1 MDLIDIKGNM
11 DMLNGKNIRL
21 GNFSARAYA
30 VAKRAGR
37 WAVVL
42 LLLVLSLDSLSI
54 YGQTTINPA
63 RPAYNLRRIYV
74 SPEGA
79 GSFDGS
85 SWANA
90 AKGSDLQ
97 MILRSTDTWNTINST
112 LQIWVAAGTYVPAE
126 PLLPGDERSASFVLK
141 GNQVVVYGGFRGQ
154 VFDDLGA
161 LVYAGETTLDER
173 VYGNV
178 YSGDRQEPWA
188 LAYQTVFSGDRLGN
202 DVLGNDGSVASL
214 DPSQNTSRADN
225 LNTVV
230 TFDPTCVDVSLDG
243 ITITG
248 GSANGT
254 GNDGFGGGV
263 QLGGT
268 SCGLQRCLLNYNFAT
283 RGGAVYIKK
292 NSGSDAQRCFVYN
305 SVLVSNSA
313 LNRLGY
319 GYGGGIYSEAGVIF
333 NNVIYN
339 NNGGGI
345 CVYDA
350 TSIVNNT
357 IVNNQLYGVGRPD
370 DANVPG
376 STITV
381 SNSVVW
387 SIEPLNHVGLSG
399 FDALTDNVSNCAIV
413 NWDESLGADNIAL
426 DPYNEQVGPTPNF
439 VNPTTQVGVVS
450 QPAYADL
457 APSFLLQQNSALLSN
472 AESSWMTTLNIY
484 YGTDVAYDIAGKPR
498 VVSQSL
504 DIGAYQ
510 YQPVA
515 GRNILYVRQLAAD
528 EPELAPGEVRDG
540 SSWRLALQ
548 DVQMAIDQ
556 LYARKVIG
564 EVWVAGGTYYPSTA
578 FTDETGT
585 KGNTERHR
593 SFVMRSGISVYGGF
607 RGETGDEG
615 INNTTTRPR
624 DPEQP
629 DVQWAFANR
638 TIFSGDVDRNDE
650 AQKGWRWNAG
660 NLCWEPYYGRNSY
673 HVVWFASEGFYE
685 RTTQYEPVVAKPL
698 TVETVLDGVVIT
710 GGCADYG
717 ERGEST
723 RMGGGVYLVEKG
735 VVSNCIIYQN
745 YALTRGGGVMMNNGG
760 LLQTS
765 LVMRNASPGV
775 QVRNGLG
782 GGVYL
787 LGDGTVFRSV
797 VTNNTARVGG
807 GIYVD
812 EADYNNPDYEASQ
825 DNMYRGVLSNIL
837 VSNNVAASDAGAIYF
852 DRVGGIS
859 SSTVVKNYC
868 PAVASDQ
875 EGNSGGMVVDG
886 FGIVYNTILWG
897 NSTIEHTRQFFGQNG
912 RQASSSAPAS
922 IQIYNTALQNLS
934 NTIWGVNTVT
944 QKTYA
949 LADQNTREGSSS
961 SYDSNYPEFSN
972 PTVDGIDVVNG
983 AAGVYQTSADDIA
996 GTQTLDGAL
1005 RTISDVQLW
1014 LPSQYSALQRK
1025 GGTAFDAPYVRYTPV
1040 RMQFYVPATDILGKA
1055 YVEPRELGAFTGDR
1069 PDIQYSVVEDN
1080 GVEKLV
1086 IFVDPATDRDLSGA
1100 SWDSPMISGNLA
1112 IEYLAGLPETE
1123 HPGAPREIWVKE
1135 GTINPVWKAVGS
1147 DRRTSSVIL
1156 RGGVSLYGGFNSRL
1170 TGTEGSTAEGVTFVP
1185 DGGSE
1190 AEPVRNPV
1198 DHRTVF
1204 DGALAGGN
1212 LYHVVTMSDEGTAV
1226 IDGFHIIN
1234 GDASA
1239 GSSVIKSGG
1248 GILHEN
1254 GTLYVRNCM
1263 IENNLA
1269 TNGSGIVMLGSTKK
1283 LVMTNTVVNN
1293 NTNTGLGSDP
1303 FHSAVVVTNDARL
1316 NHCTIIHNNAPG
1328 ICATSGSL
1336 MLYNSVL
1343 WGNTATGTIAANDL
1357 QITGTATHMDIRNNA
1372 IQYAPDEWSL
1382 WGDNIQLSI
1391 VPGDPLYPAFVNPT
1405 RSVGA
1410 VTGGYDTPLGGPAR
1424 FEPSCESPLVIA
1436 GDESIVGDSDLM
1448 LDADITGHNYMVGG
1462 APDIG
1467 AYEATCLNPIGSVLY
1482 VRSGPAGTASSPQTA
1497 YFGTGDGSSWA
1508 NAINGNAWYGFDDGL
1523 PYDQIEYDS
1532 SDATDFITG
1541 LQYAVNAAYKASLK
1555 KEANGSIAYKTLNY
1569 YELGWWSGGRQ
1580 VSVQIPEV
1588 DTTALVEVWVAE
1600 GEYTSRRGFFMRDA
1614 VQVYGGFPGTGTP
1627 GKEERNPRTYN
1638 TILQTMTTAEAA
1650 QVDATGQN
1658 HALYGPICGFSQQ
1671 NSYELNTTYV
1681 NANKTRR
1688 VLTQPFPYYERT
1700 KQGNFNYLSS
1710 TELANR
1716 PLNPFVVETIWD
1728 GFTIQN
1734 GRTRINHG
1742 KDGGA
1747 GVALRKNGR
1756 LENCIIR
1763 NNINYVPN
1771 STGHGPEGSETA
1783 VQGRGGAAFCNEG
1796 VFSNCS
1802 FFNNKFGPQN
1812 CENFGGAIY
1821 MRAGTAYNCVF
1832 VGNEASTGTAWGSA
1846 VYLEVGSFYNNTVAD
1861 NSGSVGAIYGGDWFL
1876 KNGGG
1881 ASEMKIY
1888 NTIVYHNTGARNQ
1901 TSYQIYKAADCTMT
1915 LSRCCVP
1922 ASNGYI
1928 NNGNLTTEGLITADP
1943 RFVDRAPANKENANY
1958 RLQGTSPC
1966 INAGNN
1972 NPEGITLPETDMD
1985 YTDRFKDCSIDIGAY
2000 EIDQSEPIMPAI
2012 KTIDGEQVGVI
2023 YVTKAAN
2030 GRVDGSSW
2038 ANAACEAKL
2047 QKALNWA
2054 GYIIHNK
2061 ATYAS
2066 GRYSNITRMQVRIA
2080 SGTYYPTDAVL
2091 PDQPRT
2097 TTFIIPA
2104 GIEVYG
2110 GFGGVD
2116 DDEAIESRNI
2126 RLNRTLFSGKIGSS
2140 AEENAYRV
2148 VTFGMKQH
2156 QDNASVPAEGATYY
2170 DDPNPEIALI
2180 DGIFILEGNANH
2192 PSDPDWQSGGGAK
2205 VTANGLLRNCF
2216 VYNCAAS
2223 DKGGGVYLAPGG
2235 RVTGSVVCL
2244 NESANGGGIYAGD
2257 NSMAVN
2263 CTVVGNTTTSNGVGG
2278 GISVGNKPI
2287 ILNSVFWLNDS
2298 GNGKNVYGNMSQ
2310 QVDTTFAGTRYQSYI
2325 FSHCAVEGLKVVG
2338 YGNMALTSQNENT
2351 STIVG
2356 LNIPGFTD
2364 PDNSNFILKR
2374 ISSLIR
2380 SGIKVEQ
2387 PDADLMQALHISQLD
2402 MLGVDRY
2409 HESGSASLR
2418 DYFDIGALTYDGEL
2432 IIDPAG
2438 DTDAEHGADGVYR
2451 LYVSQTPQGLA
2462 TGRSWRNAL
2471 GDIQQALDYFAND
2484 DNFVNDPYAAD
2495 RKCEIWVSK
2504 GTYNPKTAVKEDNM
2518 GASFVLNRYTSI
2530 YGGFRGSNLPYYES
2544 WIESFRTDPSN
2555 RVSASGSW
2563 NARDYSYTLGSDGAI
2578 IFTPDVKALHD
2589 EPSSWFLHFVTD
2601 ETAASSPEVTVNGF
2615 VLPAEVTLPVI
2626 STDTTTEYVYDL
2638 RYLAIGN
2645 TDMET
2650 APTIEGIRIAG
2661 LPAGTKLYGATIDN
2675 RKSATTVATEI
2686 VSTDV
2691 ISASTDVVPAA
2702 LIAMDNLEQAG
2713 KGKTYSTYVNDY
2725 TAVGNS
2731 GQYGMQF
2738 CPSPDRASISVSGNS
2753 VVLNNERSGSWPFYT
2768 YYNSRLGAYF
2778 RFPQVVEYNRNNTAS
2793 RYLHATVR
2801 FSSLRVGSSTS
2812 QMQVQLYTTE
2822 GVRKSLTITLPS
2834 RISNNTSYE
2843 LTVDLSAGLAY
2854 VNGRTASVSD
2864 DSPTPLADG
2873 DMLSVITVAP
2883 YYNGEAAY
2891 NVTISDVCINNT
2903 NQEGRTVSA
2912 ADIDVV
2918 TEDKTET
2925 FALSDQYYAGES
2937 FLNERPRQDWNG
2949 NGLLED
2955 FEYSNET
2962 ILSGD
2967 VGGETGAAHVAY
2979 YNDADA
2985 DRRVLLDGLKL
2996 IKGNAAELNHGGGA
3010 LLALAPITLRN
3021 CQLLLNESS
3030 YGGGAIYASD
3040 IEIYGSILGG
3050 NSAPGKSG
3058 GAIYLRE
3065 GGRSRIVNTVIF
3077 NNTAATGSGYYAEAG
3092 TESQLVNNTIVRNAC
3107 EGSGS
3112 GSATSGCTVYAASAT
3127 GNKLTNTVIW
3137 GNDDAECINT
3147 DNWEIVTSA
3156 ADVDESAGS
3165 FDVFLDRANAAV
3177 MGPRFGFPSD
3187 YAGSD
3192 NYFAMADFSLPSLST
3207 LVNRGTNGG
3216 TRELTTTIEMNPD
3229 GSVKSTTITAGPV
3242 ALDGSGKGYYAA
3254 QDRWGRENVPDTLN
3268 GKWRITKEPSTYHI
3282 VKQNGVDMID
3292 VKEWKE
3298 GIIDIGAYEYESV
3311 SLTPFGGNILYVK
3324 SVETVSDKENN
3335 GVSWEQATSNIYQA
3349 IQVLLLSPNTK
3360 DKYIKIAAGE
3370 YVPYL
3375 KDEKGGYSFVV
3386 SKPYVENLGNM
3397 TKSLTFRGGYPDNI
3411 TGTDV
3416 AMDNLRDPVLYPT
3429 YIRGNRDDSQHLM
3442 YIDKS
3447 MDTAGENG
3455 DVAPIYIE
3463 GITFL
3468 DGNASD
3474 ATGEGSTGAAIYAAN
3489 ASTTIRNSMFV
3500 SNRAAGDKGAAVYLN
3515 KGNIYNTVFHTN
3527 EAWGIAMNGT
3537 GNIISNTIAD
3547 NTRGGLYARGASVAE
3562 PLQVYNNIFW
3572 RNYGS
3577 PAPSADDLHNQL
3589 DVDNATLYSNA
3600 VQVDDATAEQ
3610 PNATYTYWNPSARV
3624 VLGDKAV
3631 NLNKTLSS
3639 DNENMSYGPRFESPD
3654 ESEPL
3659 DKRYGIRPG
3668 RKLINTGYRYM
3679 SGSVYDKD
3687 ENDKWYTDLFAYYP
3701 FGSVNEP
3708 VAAGDSLARVMF
3720 VDAAGS
3726 RRIAGNSIDIGAYE
3740 YQRLFYPN
3748 LYVKPDGFG
3757 LGSSWDDAMGDL
3769 QEAVYSAYYSGDPDE
3784 SGTYGTVWVAGGEY
3798 KLPTTLQWMANVKVY
3813 GGFRGTNETSIT
3825 QRQGLL
3831 EENAPNSILSVEAEG
3846 VPVVRSD
3853 NDRLAGTVV
3862 ENWAE
3867 LNGFHIKG
3875 SKNSPAVIV
3884 ADSFAITNCAI
3895 YDNVNPGGAVAQID
3909 GLLYNVLLHGN
3920 ESAAGRAIELGEHA
3934 AAVHVTAAGDGPQ
3947 IVGPGKVVNTIDG
3960 TATVLDGAAC
3970 APRYVGDYLP
3980 DEEHLRYQLSDR
3992 ADTLFFCAGALQEP
4006 GEGGTTVIGG
4016 YTVPKIRNTDSYDDI
4031 INLST
4036 DCDLLGN
4043 KRLFAHK
4050 PMGAGRELRP
4060 DYGCFETWNTADDLM
4075 VGLNDTDYPRA
4086 GSVIYV
4092 GKRGELRMSGDFTKD
4107 FSPSYLLLRHA
4118 AGLRAGDHA
4127 VSLYN
4132 LAVERDLNPLIDA
4145 TTAAWDMVSLPF
4157 SIEVGN
4163 GTLQNGVTV
4172 DGNPIEAIQA
4182 ADEVGN
4188 SRSQLYLYEYD
4199 GAKRAED
4206 LYSAAAPQNSK
4217 YWSFENMQMGA
4228 NVGYLMAS
4236 PSAAGTTTVRFTK
4249 SSSALPVYEERA
4261 EGTKSVFLVQHN
4273 LKNLVDGRPQFTYKE
4288 NMGWNLF
4295 GVPYLCSYT
4304 SEQMSID
4311 HILYAYDAAT
4321 RSFVTMNSWEGNTI
4335 APFSAVF
4342 TQTATLNDSEELT
4355 FGKPRIPLDGRP
4367 APHGIQL
4374 KIEGSNRSAGSDRV
4388 SLVADV
4394 VEGEPLAF
4402 DMSNDAL
4409 KMMSFD
4415 PRVPQIYVYNADG
4428 VRFAHTQTADI
4439 EGETPLGVYTGESGI
4454 YEIALTDDSDYDRYD
4469 AVILTDCTT
4478 GDRVDLKQASYSFTV
4493 DDRAADHTRFTL
4505 SFEPLSDEWL
4515 SPRFY
4520 SPAKRKLRVVNLQQ
4534 GEMIRIYDALGRQ
4547 AAVRRA
4553 ADAVEEFEIES
4564 GIYVIQIGKEKT
4576 VQGKVVVK

>member
-1 MDLIDIKGNM
+1 MDRIDIKRYD
-11 DMLNGKNIRL
+11 DMWNGMTIRL
-21 GNFSARAYA
+21 KKFAARVSAATRCIGQW
-30 VAKRAGR
+30 AG
-37 WAVVL
+37 VVSLLVL
-42 LLLVLSLDSLSI
+42 LLDGATA
-54 YGQTTINPA
+54 YAQTTINPA
-63 RPAYNLRRIYV
+63 RPAYNVRRIYV
-74 SPEGA
+74 SPQGA
-79 GSFDGS
+79 GTFDGS

-97 MILRSTDTWNTINST
+97 MILRSTDTWNNINST
-112 LQIWVAAGTYVPAE
+112 LQIWVAAGTYVPTE
-126 PLLPGDERSASFVLK
+126 PQLPGDERSASFVLK

-154 VFDDLGA
+154 VFDDLGT
-161 LVYAGETTLDER
+161 LIYAGETTLDER

-178 YSGDRQEPWA
+178 YSGNRQEPWA
-188 LAYQTVFSGDRLGN
+188 FAYQTIFSGDRLGN
-202 DVLGNDGSVASL
+202 DNMGDDTTVASL
-214 DPSQNTSRADN
+214 DPSQNTTRADN

-230 TFDPTCVDVSLDG
+230 TFDPTSVDVTLDG

-248 GSANGT
+248 GSATGT
-254 GNDGFGGGV
+254 GEAGYGGGV
-263 QLGGT
+263 LLGGT
-268 SCGLQRCLLNYNFAT
+268 GCGVERCLLHYNFAT
-283 RGGAVYIKK
+283 RGGAIYIRK
-292 NSGSDAQRCFVYN
+292 NRGADAQRCFVYG

-313 LNRLGY
+313 LNRYGY
-319 GYGGGIYSEAGVIF
+319 GYGGGIYSETGVIF
-333 NNVIYN
+333 NNLIYN

-357 IVNNQLYGVGRPD
+357 IANNQLYGIGRPD
-370 DANVPG
+370 DADVPG
-376 STITV
+376 TSITV
-381 SNSVVW
+381 SNTSVWNIDPV
-387 SIEPLNHVGLSG
+387 NHAGLSG
-399 FDALTDNVSNCAIV
+399 FEALTDNVSNCAIV
-413 NWDESLGADNIAL
+413 NWDEEAGSDNISLA
-426 DPYNEQVGPTPNF
+426 PYNDLVGSTPNF
-439 VNPTTQVGVVS
+439 VNPTAQVGVI
-450 QPAYADL
+450 QPPAYADL
-457 APSFLLQQNSALLSN
+457 APSFLLQHNSAHLSN

-484 YGTDVAYDIAGKPR
+484 YGTDVSFDIAGNPR

-515 GRNILYVRQLAAD
+515 GSNILYVRQLRPD
-528 EPELAPGEVRDG
+528 EPELSPGEVRDG

-556 LYARKVIG
+556 LYARNVIG
-564 EVWVAGGTYYPSTA
+564 EVWVAGGTYYPTTA

-615 INNTTTRPR
+615 INNSTTRPR
-624 DPEQP
+624 DPNQP
-629 DVQWAFANR
+629 DAQWAFVNR
-638 TIFSGDVDRNDE
+638 TIFSGDVDRNDD

-660 NLCWEPYYGRNSY
+660 SQRWEPYYGRNSY

-698 TVETVLDGVVIT
+698 TVETTLDGVVIT

-723 RMGGGVYLVEKG
+723 RMGAGVYLVKKG

-760 LLQTS
+760 MLTNS

-782 GGVYL
+782 GGVYM
-787 LGDGTVFRSV
+787 LGNGTVFRTM
-797 VTNNTARVGG
+797 VTNNTARVGA

-812 EADYNNPDYEASQ
+812 EAEYNNPDYDEMQ
-825 DNMYRGVLSNIL
+825 KNMYRGVLSDVL
-837 VSNNVAASDAGAIYF
+837 VSSNTAASDAGAIYF

-868 PAVASDQ
+868 VAVASDQ

-886 FGIVYNTILWG
+886 FGIVYNTVLWG
-897 NSTIEHTRQFFGQNG
+897 NATIEHTRQFFGKNG
-912 RQASSSAPAS
+912 RQATASAPAS

-944 QKTYA
+944 QNTYA
-949 LADQNTREGSSS
+949 LADQNAKGTSSTAEFN
-961 SYDSNYPEFSN
+961 SNYPDFSN
-972 PTVDGIDVVNG
+972 PVVDGVDVVNG
-983 AAGVYQTSADDIA
+983 AAGVYQTTADDVA
-996 GTQTLDGAL
+996 GTQTLDGVL
-1005 RTISDVQLW
+1005 HTIYDVQW
-1014 LPSQYSALQRK
+1014 WVPSEQSALHRK
-1025 GGTAFDAPYVRYTPV
+1025 GGTSSDAPYVRYTPIY
-1040 RMQFYVPATDILGKA
+1040 MQFYVPATDILSKA
-1055 YVEPRELGAFTGDR
+1055 YVEPRILGAFTSDR
-1069 PDIQYSVVEDN
+1069 PTIQYSVIEDN

-1100 SWDSPMISGNLA
+1100 SWDSPMISGNQAL
-1112 IEYLAGLPETE
+1112 EYLASLPATE
-1123 HPGAPREIWVKE
+1123 YPGAPREVWVKE
-1135 GTINPVWKAVGS
+1135 GTIHPVWRAVGS

-1156 RGGVSLYGGFNSRL
+1156 RGGVSLYGGFNAKLS
-1170 TGTEGSTAEGVTFVP
+1170 GTEGSTVEGETFVP
-1185 DGGSE
+1185 AGGSD
-1190 AEPVRNPV
+1190 AEPMRNPV
-1198 DHRTVF
+1198 DYRTVF
-1204 DGALAGGN
+1204 DGTLAGGN

-1226 IDGFHIIN
+1226 IDGFHIVN
-1234 GDASA
+1234 GDAA
-1239 GSSVIKSGG
+1239 DGSSVIKSGG

-1263 IENNLA
+1263 IENNIA
-1269 TNGSGIVMLGSTKK
+1269 TNGAGVTMLGATKK

-1293 NTNTGLGSDP
+1293 NTNTGLSSDP
-1303 FHSAVVVTNDARL
+1303 LNAAIVLKNDARL
-1316 NHCTIIHNNAPG
+1316 NHCTVIHNNAPG
-1328 ICATSGSL
+1328 ICAVDGQL

-1343 WGNTATGTIAANDL
+1343 WGNTSTGTIAATDL
-1357 QITGTATHMDIRNNA
+1357 QITGMATSMDIRNNA
-1372 IQYAPDEWSL
+1372 IQYAPEGWALWS
-1382 WGDNIQLSI
+1382 DNLQLSI
-1391 VPGDPLYPAFVNPT
+1391 VPGDPMYPAFVNPT

-1410 VTGGYDTPLGGPAR
+1410 VASGYDTPLGGPAR

-1436 GDESIVGDSDLM
+1436 GDESVVGDPDL
-1448 LDADITGHNYMVGG
+1448 LLEADITGHHYVVGG

-1467 AYEATCLNPIGSVLY
+1467 AYEATCLNPIGSVVY
-1482 VRSGPAGTASSPQTA
+1482 VRSGPAGTASTPQTT

-1532 SDATDFITG
+1532 SDATDYITG
-1541 LQYAVNAAYKASLK
+1541 LQYAVNMAYKASLK
-1555 KEANGSIAYKTLNY
+1555 KEADGSIAYKTLNY
-1569 YELGWWSGGRQ
+1569 ISYVNNSGDGTWA
-1580 VSVQIPEV
+1580 SIQIPEGV

-1600 GEYTSRRGFFMRDA
+1600 GEYTSRRGFFMRDV

-1627 GKEERNPRTYN
+1627 GKEERNPRVYN
-1638 TILQTMTTAEAA
+1638 TIIQTMTTAEATTIDNSNSLNA
-1650 QVDATGQN
+1650 YPYKFAMTRGQFGTSN
-1658 HALYGPICGFSQQ
+1658 YLT
-1671 NSYELNTTYV
+1671 YELNTNYQ
-1681 NANKTRR
+1681 NANQTRR
-1688 VLTQPFPYYERT
+1688 VLTQPYPYYEH
-1700 KQGNFNYLSS
+1700 S
-1710 TELANR
+1710 TNLLGTEKTNVA
-1716 PLNPFVVETIWD
+1716 LNPFIMETVWD
-1728 GFTIQN
+1728 GFIIQN
-1734 GRTRINHG
+1734 GRTYIYHG

-1763 NNINYVPN
+1763 NNKNFA
-1771 STGHGPEGSETA
+1771 HGQS
-1783 VQGRGGAAFCNEG
+1783 RGGGAFCNDG
-1796 VFSNCS
+1796 TFSNCS
-1802 FFNNKFGPQN
+1802 FFNNAMPVIRNTGREQYGGGVYVRFG
-1812 CENFGGAIY
+1812 
-1821 MRAGTAYNCVF
+1821 TLYNCVF
-1832 VGNEASTGTAWGSA
+1832 AGNSVTCTTEDGAWAQGQA
-1846 VYLEVGSFYNNTVAD
+1846 VYIEVADFYNNTIVD
-1861 NSGSVGAIYGGDWFL
+1861 NT
-1876 KNGGG
+1876 GGG
-1881 ASEMKIY
+1881 AAIYCGYYFNDGAANIY
-1888 NTIVYHNTGARNQ
+1888 NTIIYNNAGFVQIQADARV
-1901 TSYQIYKAADCTMT
+1901 TMK
-1915 LSRCCVP
+1915 
-1922 ASNGYI
+1922 ASNCCYPNGAISGPTHLTQENII
-1928 NNGNLTTEGLITADP
+1928 NANP
-1943 RFVDRAPANKENANY
+1943 QFVDRTPTNKENANY

-2030 GRVDGSSW
+2030 GTVDGSSW
-2038 ANAACEAKL
+2038 ANSACEAKL

-2061 ATYAS
+2061 ETYAS
-2066 GRYSNITRMQVRIA
+2066 GKYRSISRIQVHIA
-2080 SGTYYPTDAVL
+2080 GGTYYPTDAVL
-2091 PDQPRT
+2091 TDQPRT

-2110 GFGGVD
+2110 GFAGVD
-2116 DDEAIESRNI
+2116 DNETLEDRNI
-2126 RLNRTLFSGKIGSS
+2126 QLNRTVFSGMVGSS
-2140 AEENAYRV
+2140 SEENVYRV

-2156 QDNASVPAEGATYY
+2156 SDNASVPAEGATYY
-2170 DDPNPEIALI
+2170 DDPNPEIATL
-2180 DGIFILEGNANH
+2180 DGVYIVNGNANH
-2192 PSDPDWQSGGGAK
+2192 PSDVEWQSGGGAK
-2205 VTANGLLRNCF
+2205 VTANGLLQNCI
-2216 VYNCAAS
+2216 VYDCAAS
-2223 DKGGGVYLAPGG
+2223 DKGGGVYLVPGG
-2235 RVTGSVVCL
+2235 RVTGSVIYA
-2244 NESANGGGIYAGD
+2244 NESANGGGIYADD
-2257 NSMAVN
+2257 NSMVVN
-2263 CTVVGNTTTSNGVGG
+2263 CTVVGNTSTSNGVGG
-2278 GISVGNKPI
+2278 GISVADKPI

-2504 GTYNPKTAVKEDNM
+2504 GTYNPRTAVKEDNM

-2702 LIAMDNLEQAG
+2702 LIAMDNLAQAG

-2822 GVRKSLTITLPS
+2822 GVRKSLTITLP

-3030 YGGGAIYASD
+3030 FGGGAVYASD

-3065 GGRSRIVNTVIF
+3065 GGRSQIVNTVIY
-3077 NNTAATGSGYYAEAG
+3077 NNTASVGSGYYAETG
-3092 TESQLVNNTIVRNAC
+3092 TESQLVNNTIVRNSSDGA
-3107 EGSGS
+3107 
-3112 GSATSGCTVYAASAT
+3112 ATGCTVYAASAT
-3127 GNKLTNTVIW
+3127 GNDLTNTVIW

-3147 DNWEIVTSA
+3147 GNWAIVTSA
-3156 ADVDESAGS
+3156 ADVDESVGN
-3165 FDVFLDRANAAV
+3165 FEVFLDRANAAV

-3187 YAGSD
+3187 YAGAE

-3216 TRELTTTIEMNPD
+3216 TRKLNTTIVMNPD
-3229 GSVKSTTITAGPV
+3229 GSVQSSTITTNPV
-3242 ALDGSGKGYYAA
+3242 VLDGSGRGYYAA
-3254 QDRWGRENVPDTLN
+3254 QNQWGRENVPDTLN
-3268 GKWRITKEPSTYHI
+3268 GKWRITKEPDTYHI
-3282 VKQNGVDMID
+3282 IKQDGVDMID

-3298 GIIDIGAYEYESV
+3298 GVIDIGAYEYESV

-3324 SVETVSDKENN
+3324 STETVSDKENN

-3349 IQVLLLSPNTK
+3349 IQVLLLSPNQK
-3360 DKYIKIAAGE
+3360 DKYIKIASGE

-3375 KDEKGGYSFVV
+3375 KDEEGGYSFVV

-3416 AMDNLRDPVLYPT
+3416 TMDNLRDPVLYPT
-3429 YIRGNRDDSQHLM
+3429 YIRGNRDDSKHLV

-3455 DVAPIYIE
+3455 EQAPIYIE

-3468 DGNASD
+3468 EGNASD
-3474 ATGEGSTGAAIYAAN
+3474 ATGEGATGAAIYAGN
-3489 ASTTIRNSMFV
+3489 TNTTIRNSMFV
-3500 SNRAAGDKGAAVYLN
+3500 SNRAAGEQGAAVYLN
-3515 KGNIYNTVFHTN
+3515 KGYIYNSVFHTN
-3527 EAWGIAMNGT
+3527 EAWGIAMNGS

-3547 NTRGGLYARGASVAE
+3547 NSRGGLYARGASAAD

-3572 RNYGS
+3572 RNYAGQT
-3577 PAPSADDLHNQL
+3577 PSASDLTHQL
-3589 DVDNATLYSNA
+3589 DVDNTTLYSNA
-3600 VQVDDATAEQ
+3600 IQIADESAEV
-3610 PNATYTYWNPSARV
+3610 PNAVYAYWNPSARV
-3624 VLGDKAV
+3624 VLGDKAA

-3639 DNENMSYGPRFESPD
+3639 DNENMSYGPRFEAPD

-3659 DKRYGIRPG
+3659 NKKYGIRPG
-3668 RKLINTGYRYM
+3668 RKLINTGFRYM
-3679 SGSVYDKD
+3679 AGETYDKE
-3687 ENDKWYTDLFAYYP
+3687 ENDRWYTDLFAYYP
-3701 FGSVNEP
+3701 FGSVEVP

-3720 VDAAGS
+3720 VDASGS

-3748 LYVKPDGFG
+3748 LYVKPNGYG

-3769 QEAVYSAYYSGDPDE
+3769 QEAVYSAYYSGDPEE
-3784 SGTYGTVWVAGGEY
+3784 SGTYGTVWVAGGDY
-3798 KLPTTLQWMANVKVY
+3798 VLPTTLQWMANVKVY

-3831 EENAPNSILSVEAEG
+3831 EENAPNSVLSVEAEG

-3853 NDRLAGTVV
+3853 NDRLAGTIV

-3875 SKNSPAVIV
+3875 GKNSPAVIA
-3884 ADSFAITNCAI
+3884 ADSFAITNSVI
-3895 YDNVNPGGAVAQID
+3895 YDNVNPDGVAVESD
-3909 GLLYNVLLHGN
+3909 GLLYNVLLHDN
-3920 ESAAGRAIELGEHA
+3920 EVASHAVELGEHG
-3934 AAVHVTAAGDGPQ
+3934 AAVHVTAVGEGDQ
-3947 IVGPGKVVNTIDG
+3947 IVGPGRVINSIDG
-3960 TATVLDGAAC
+3960 TATMVAGA
-3970 APRYVGDYLP
+3970 PYTPHYVGTYLP
-3980 DEEHLRYQLSDR
+3980 NESHLLYQLSDR
-3992 ADTLFFCAGALQEP
+3992 DDTPLFSIGALQVP
-4006 GEGGTTVIGG
+4006 GANGTTVIDG
-4016 YTVPKIRNTDSYDDI
+4016 YTVPKIRDVDSYVDI

-4036 DCDLLGN
+4036 DCDALGN
-4043 KRLFAHK
+4043 KRILGHK
-4050 PMGAGRELRP
+4050 ALSADGQRRP
-4060 DYGCFETWNTADDLM
+4060 DYGCFETWNTADNL
-4075 VGLNDTDYPRA
+4075 VVNLNDTDYPRA
-4086 GSVIYV
+4086 GSVVYV
-4092 GKRGELRMSGDFTKD
+4092 GKYGELRMTSAFTRT
-4107 FSPSYLLLRHA
+4107 FSPSFLLLRHS
-4118 AGLRAGDHA
+4118 AGLRAGNHA

-4132 LAVERDLNPLIDA
+4132 LAIERDLNPLIDSS
-4145 TTAAWDMVSLPF
+4145 TASWDMVSLPF
-4157 SIEVGN
+4157 SLAVG
-4163 GTLQNGVTV
+4163 GGSLQNGVTI
-4172 DGNPIEAIQA
+4172 DGNPVEAIQA
-4182 ADEVGN
+4182 SDAVNDNGGQ
-4188 SRSQLYLYEYD
+4188 QLYLYQYD

-4206 LYSAAAPQNSK
+4206 LYSAVAPQNSK
-4217 YWSFENMQMGA
+4217 YWTFENSQIGA
-4228 NVGYLMAS
+4228 NVGYLMAT
-4236 PSAAGTTTVRFTK
+4236 PVATDAVTVRFTK
-4249 SSSALPVYEERA
+4249 SSSALPVYEETA
-4261 EGTKSVFLVQHN
+4261 SGAKSLLLRQYN
-4273 LKNLVDGRPQFTYKE
+4273 LKNVVNGRPQFTYKE

-4295 GVPYLCSYT
+4295 GIPYLCSYT

-4311 HILYAYDAAT
+4311 HILYSYDSAA
-4321 RSFVTMNSWEGNTI
+4321 RSFVALNSWEGNTI
-4335 APFSAVF
+4335 APFSALF
-4342 TQTATLNDSEELT
+4342 TQTATLLESEELT
-4355 FGKPRIPLDGRP
+4355 LDKPAIPLTTSP
-4367 APHGIQL
+4367 APHGLRLSIS
-4374 KIEGSNRSAGSDRV
+4374 GNNPAAGSDCV

-4394 VEGEPLAF
+4394 IDDEPMDF

-4428 VRFAHTQTADI
+4428 VRFAHTQTADV
-4439 EGETPLGVYTGESGI
+4439 EGETPLGVYTGEAGV
-4454 YEIALTDDSDYDRYD
+4454 YEIALTDDSDLDRYEQ
-4469 AVILTDCTT
+4469 VILTDHVI
-4478 GDRVDLKQASYSFTV
+4478 GSKVDLKRGSYSFTV
-4493 DDRAADHTRFTL
+4493 DDKAEETGRFTL
-4505 SFEPLSDEWL
+4505 TFGKLDDEML
-4515 SPRFY
+4515 SPSFY
-4520 SPAKRKLRVVNLQQ
+4520 SPEKRRLRVVNLQG
-4534 GEMIRIYDALGRQ
+4534 GETIRVYDTLGRQ
-4547 AAVRRA
+4547 QVVRQAAGA
-4553 ADAVEEFEIES
+4553 TDEFEIES
-4564 GIYVIQIGKEKT
+4564 GVYVIRIGQKNPVK
-4576 VQGKVVVK
+4576 GKVVVK